1 MVHLGLLLDI
11 KAKNYRK
18 NMSKVDY
25 HMYLKGKKRKKK
37 KAKNN
42 KQITIKK
49 KGGVNS
55 SDLISLF
62 YPTCLLPSYR
72 KIDAILHCIAPYVFL
87 YTCIE

>member
-49 KGGVNS
+49 KRGGK
-55 SDLISLF
+55 F
-62 YPTCLLPSYR
+62 
-72 KIDAILHCIAPYVFL
+72 
-87 YTCIE
+87 